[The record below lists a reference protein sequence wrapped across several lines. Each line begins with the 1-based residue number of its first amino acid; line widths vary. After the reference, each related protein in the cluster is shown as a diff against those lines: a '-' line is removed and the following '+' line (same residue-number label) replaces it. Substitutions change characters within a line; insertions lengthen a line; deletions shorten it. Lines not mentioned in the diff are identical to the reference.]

1 MQIGSFAFQAQG
13 PEYATLERRSARRWV
28 RRERHGRPPAL
39 DDLGRQAD
47 EITLR
52 GTVVVRTARD
62 LAALDALREAASLAG
77 DADAV
82 SLPVYIGGGA
92 GASGTYLGQF
102 VVQRLRTTE
111 RDLRFSSIPTRIDF
125 QVSLLEDV
133 DVVDAA
139 ADALAGQDREVTT
152 TTDSDGNQIRIVRV
166 DGEVVET
173 SIIRR

>member
-52 GTVVVRTARD
+52 GMVVVRTARD
-62 LAALDALREAASLAG
+62 LTALDALREAAGLADG
-77 DADAV
+77 ADAV

-125 QVSLLEDV
+125 QVSLLED
-133 DVVDAA
+133 AA
-139 ADALAGQDREVTT
+139 ANALAGQDREVTT